1 MPYPET
7 LLASDERIVV
17 DLHRHWITLVP
28 ATSWCVVILGAIGVG
43 IAYLPSGSA
52 HTPLLIAILVL
63 GTLLLCRL
71 TLVPVAKWRTSHYV
85 FTTHRVLIRRGVLRH
100 VGRDML
106 LQHIRDV
113 ALSQSLWDRIVR
125 AGTITIEAAGESGI
139 ETLHNIR
146 KPGRVQQLL
155 NHLVEDDGERRARE
169 AYGYRQQYAR
179 PPVEVLQ
186 PKMSA
191 EQVRI
196 RIEPTAFNPA
206 DLGLRSGEAEQPT

>member
-7 LLASDERIVV
+7 LLAHDERIVAH
-17 DLHRHWITLVP
+17 LHPHWITLVP

-63 GTLLLCRL
+63 GVLLLCRL
-71 TLVPVAKWRTSHYV
+71 TLLPVARWRTSLYV

-100 VGRDML
+100 VGRDFL
-106 LQHIRDV
+106 RQHIRDV
-113 ALSQSLWDRIVR
+113 AFSQLLWDRIVR
-125 AGTITIEAAGESGI
+125 AGTITIEAAGEHGT

-146 KPGRVQQLL
+146 KPRQVQQLL
-155 NHLVEDDGERRARE
+155 NHLIEDDGERRARE
-169 AYGYRQQYAR
+169 AYGYALQCDR
-179 PPVEVLQ
+179 PPVEVPQ

-196 RIEPTAFNPA
+196 RIEPTALNPA
-206 DLGLRSGEAEQPT
+206 DLGLQAGEAEQTT